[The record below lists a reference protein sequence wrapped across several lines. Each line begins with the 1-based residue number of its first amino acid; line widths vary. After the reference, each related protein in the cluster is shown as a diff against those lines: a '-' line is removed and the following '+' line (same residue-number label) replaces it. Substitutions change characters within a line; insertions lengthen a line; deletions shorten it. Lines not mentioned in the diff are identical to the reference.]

1 MNSDRRGFFAK
12 LFSGRSKNQKDQD
25 EKTIFK
31 VKTVSDIP
39 PVVNARRLIGDYK
52 VNEAIV
58 LLYNSVRSD
67 YVRYFGGSTN
77 DSETNR
83 QFIISSF
90 KQFGIDIDESG
101 FTDNYTILNKINDPP
116 PINDAAVNQFNAL
129 RKLTTF
135 YLDYY
140 EKVRFSSGF
149 HGDPEMLIE
158 KVTDIYNYMDI
169 IKLYFP
175 SGETSNDGE

>member
-1 MNSDRRGFFAK
+1 MTAEHKGFLAR
-12 LFSGRSKNQKDQD
+12 LFSPRSENERHRE

-39 PVVNARRLIGDYK
+39 PIIEARRLIGDYK
-52 VNEAIV
+52 VNEAII
-58 LLYNSVRSD
+58 LLYNAVRSD
-67 YVRYFGGSTN
+67 YVRYFGGSTK

-90 KQFGIDIDESG
+90 KKFGIDIDESG
-101 FTDNYTILNKINDPP
+101 FTDNYAILNKINDSP
-116 PINDAAVNQFNAL
+116 PINDAAINQFNAL
-129 RKLTTF
+129 RKLTNF

-175 SGETSNDGE
+175 SGEVQNDGR